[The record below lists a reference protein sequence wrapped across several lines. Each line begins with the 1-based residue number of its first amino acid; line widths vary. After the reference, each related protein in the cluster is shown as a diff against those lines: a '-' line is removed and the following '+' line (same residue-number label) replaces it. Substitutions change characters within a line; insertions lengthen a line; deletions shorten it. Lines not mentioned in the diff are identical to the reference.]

1 MEESSETEEIK
12 AKLLNPGAVL
22 ENVAK
27 FTPEIPISV
36 PPVRG
41 AFEGL
46 LDDRMAASKENNPA
60 EVPSTPL
67 TVTVVCFSQA
77 PAPKSPAA
85 THATVVLELQ
95 APERH
100 AALSE
105 AVCVESPE
113 PKFSPWRATV
123 NEPVN
128 GPLGPEMAVS
138 TGASY
143 VKASIFVPTEL
154 KVTVMA
160 LCAPLPKGIW
170 HRKAVFVVH
179 AAERQTLMPN
189 CTVGNLSDVPN
200 EMPSSVSIDGGLQ
213 PALTDATSPLSGR
226 ENDSTG
232 ASKLREA
239 VQVAAT
245 PPTVTCKADVAAKPL
260 SAVLHCKA
268 VAVSHAVVEHASGP
282 TATVELRSSTAKLM
296 PLAVSRPCPLDGR
309 LTRGNAEEMTEASY
323 DSIFRRVETLGPT
336 VNETTWPTP

>member
-1 MEESSETEEIK
+1 MAVVVAHITVGHI
-12 AKLLNPGAVL
+12 AQLNHADGDL

-46 LDDRMAASKENNPA
+46 LDDRIAASKENNPA

-123 NEPVN
+123 NEPVD
-128 GPLGPEMAVS
+128 GPLEPEMAVS

-154 KVTVMA
+154 KVTVTA

-170 HRKAVFVVH
+170 HR
-179 AAERQTLMPN
+179 
-189 CTVGNLSDVPN
+189 SDVTDVHVEVRQIVSPTDAVA
-200 EMPSSVSIDGGLQ
+200 EESAIQKLTPSTVTTV
-213 PALTDATSPLSGR
+213 AKATSPNGER
-226 ENDSTG
+226 
-232 ASKLREA
+232 ASPFGVR
-239 VQVAAT
+239 
-245 PPTVTCKADVAAKPL
+245 
-260 SAVLHCKA
+260 
-268 VAVSHAVVEHASGP
+268 
-282 TATVELRSSTAKLM
+282 
-296 PLAVSRPCPLDGR
+296 
-309 LTRGNAEEMTEASY
+309 
-323 DSIFRRVETLGPT
+323 
-336 VNETTWPTP
+336 